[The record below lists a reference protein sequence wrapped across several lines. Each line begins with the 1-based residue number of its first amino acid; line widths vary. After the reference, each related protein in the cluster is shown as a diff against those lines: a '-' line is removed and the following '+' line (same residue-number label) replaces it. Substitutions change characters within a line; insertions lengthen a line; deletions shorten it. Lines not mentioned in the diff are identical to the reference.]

1 MTAPRVPSRHEP
13 EKCPFIFP
21 PNGWGA
27 DIFAF
32 RSCIPDCD
40 RRRLSEARGN
50 DASSSRIRSSLVRF
64 QRSAPVPRCFVE
76 AIAQQPMRP
85 AVIPTREV
93 HLNNNMRDDDMQ
105 DSDPEAVSSHARR
118 LAEQGLHEQ
127 AQGHDAEADRLLSQA
142 LSIDPGAVDAVLQQH
157 DAARAP
163 DARDQATSNR
173 DVDRIP
179 PRS

>member
-1 MTAPRVPSRHEP
+1 M
-13 EKCPFIFP
+13 
-21 PNGWGA
+21 
-27 DIFAF
+27 
-32 RSCIPDCD
+32 
-40 RRRLSEARGN
+40 
-50 DASSSRIRSSLVRF
+50 
-64 QRSAPVPRCFVE
+64 
-76 AIAQQPMRP
+76 
-85 AVIPTREV
+85 
-93 HLNNNMRDDDMQ
+93 NNNMQDDDMRA
-105 DSDPEAVSSHARR
+105 SDPEAVSSHARR

-142 LSIDPGAVDAVLQQH
+142 LSIDPGAVDAVLQEH

>member
-1 MTAPRVPSRHEP
+1 M
-13 EKCPFIFP
+13 
-21 PNGWGA
+21 
-27 DIFAF
+27 
-32 RSCIPDCD
+32 
-40 RRRLSEARGN
+40 
-50 DASSSRIRSSLVRF
+50 
-64 QRSAPVPRCFVE
+64 
-76 AIAQQPMRP
+76 
-85 AVIPTREV
+85 
-93 HLNNNMRDDDMQ
+93 NNNMQDDDMPG
-105 DSDPEAVSSHARR
+105 SDPEAVSSHARR